1 MKLSFT
7 DVEDDNIIAD
17 NDNATAAVEGNEI
30 LGGAAPDLIEE
41 LIVDLQEN
49 SVALED
55 SIANDPPKTN

>member
-7 DVEDDNIIAD
+7 DIEDDNIAD
-17 NDNATAAVEGNEI
+17 NDNATAAGEGNEI
-30 LGGAAPDLIEE
+30 VGGVAPDLIEE

-55 SIANDPPKTN
+55 SIANDDSTKT

>member
-7 DVEDDNIIAD
+7 DIEDDNIAD
-17 NDNATAAVEGNEI
+17 NDNATAAGEGNEI
-30 LGGAAPDLIEE
+30 LGGVTPDLIEE